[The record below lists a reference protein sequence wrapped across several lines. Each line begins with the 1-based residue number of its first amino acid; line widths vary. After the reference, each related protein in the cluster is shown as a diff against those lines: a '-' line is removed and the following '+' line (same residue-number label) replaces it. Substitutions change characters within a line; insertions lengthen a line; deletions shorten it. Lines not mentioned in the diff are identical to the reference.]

1 MGKHNRFTEDKYAE
15 YALRIHKK
23 DASQTIPKIAAAV
36 FGVSFSYAKQ
46 NAWNWMKHPSY
57 IREKDR
63 LEQLDVATDPMTKG
77 EKLVQ
82 NRILIDEAYRL
93 RDKDAY
99 IRLVRMDN
107 EMQGHT
113 RSDEQGDAKIAQGN
127 ALIGELMTQL
137 REKNKGMKNAD
148 KVIDVIEE

>member
-46 NAWNWMKHPSY
+46 KAWEWMKHASY
-57 IREKDR
+57 LREKDR
-63 LEQLDVATDPMTKG
+63 LEQLDIASDPMTKD
-77 EKLVQ
+77 EKLIQ
-82 NRILIDEAYRL
+82 NRILIDESYRT

-113 RSDEQGDAKIAQGN
+113 RSDEQGDVKLQQGS
-127 ALIGELMTQL
+127 ALIGELVKQL
-137 REKNKGMKNAD
+137 REKNKGLKMAD
-148 KVIDVIEE
+148 KVVDVLEE